1 MLVKYPFTHHQ
12 FAIHQNIHI
21 NYMDEGSGT
30 QTILFI
36 HGLANYAPVW
46 KYQIAELR
54 KTNRCIAIDL
64 PGNGYSSRG
73 DYPYTMF
80 FYAECVVRFIEK
92 MELKNVVLTGH
103 SMGGQI
109 ALIIALRY
117 PHLIDKL
124 VLVASAGLEHFA
136 AHEVMMMNGMLNMGT
151 LFYADEFHLES
162 AIRQSFFNTQNESS
176 TIIEELKAIMNA
188 HAMKEWR
195 DMSLSSIKGML
206 NEQVQQYLPNITT
219 PTLILFGE
227 KDALIPNTLV
237 HFGETPESIAKKAA
251 ALIPSASFRMIP
263 QAGHFVQLEKAAD
276 VNAAIQTFINTPQA
290 AREMRSSE

>member
-1 MLVKYPFTHHQ
+1 MLVKYPFPHHQ
-12 FAIHQNIHI
+12 FAIHRDIHI
-21 NYMDEGSGT
+21 NYMDEGKGP
-30 QTILFI
+30 QTVLFI

-46 KYQIAELR
+46 KYQIEELS

-73 DYPYTMF
+73 DYPYTVF

-136 AHEVMMMNGMLNMGT
+136 SHEVMMINGMLSMGNM
-151 LFYADEFHLES
+151 FAADEFHLES
-162 AIRQSFFNTQNESS
+162 TIRQSFFNIKNESE
-176 TIIEELKAIMNA
+176 TIIDELKTIMNS
-188 HAMKEWR
+188 HSMKQWK
-195 DMSLSSIKGML
+195 DMSMASIKGML

-219 PTLILFGE
+219 PTFILFGE

-237 HFGETPESIAKKAA
+237 HFGETPLSIAKKAV
-251 ALIPSASFRMIP
+251 ALIPNASYQMIP
-263 QAGHFVQLEKAAD
+263 QAGHFVQLEKAGE
-276 VNAAIQTFINTPQA
+276 VNAAIKAFMNTPQA
-290 AREMRSSE
+290 ATV

>member
-1 MLVKYPFTHHQ
+1 MLVKYPFPHHQ
-12 FAIHQNIHI
+12 FAIHQDIHI
-21 NYMDEGSGT
+21 AYMDEGSGP

-73 DYPYTMF
+73 EYPYTMF
-80 FYAECVVRFIEK
+80 FYAECVARFIEK

-117 PHLIDKL
+117 PHLLDKL
-124 VLVASAGLEHFA
+124 VLVAPAGLEYFA
-136 AHEVMMMNGMLNMGT
+136 SHEVMMMNGMLSIGN

-162 AIRQSFFNTQNESS
+162 AIRQSFFNTQNESA
-176 TIIEELKAIMNA
+176 TIIDDLKTIMNA
-188 HAMKEWR
+188 HNMKQWR

-206 NEQVQQYLPNITT
+206 NEQVQQYLPNITL
-219 PTLILFGE
+219 PTLIVFGQ
-227 KDALIPNTLV
+227 KDAMIPNTLI

-251 ALIPSASFRMIP
+251 ELIPNASYKMIA
-263 QAGHFVQLEKAAD
+263 QAGHFVQLEKAD
-276 VNAAIQTFINTPQA
+276 EVNSIILSFVNKPEAASI
-290 AREMRSSE
+290 